1 MVTLM
6 FWSGVV
12 VWAVVGVAL
21 ALAVWEF
28 LVWPAVEAVSITRAM
43 YAAGYHDSVVKRWW
57 RWYKQ
62 LAFGGDAGLREIS
75 GHKPDAKRWNW
86 QGVGKW
92 QVW

>member
-6 FWSGVV
+6 LWSGVV

-21 ALAVWEF
+21 AMVLWGWF
-28 LVWPAVEAVSITRAM
+28 IWPAVETVSITRAM
-43 YAAGYHDSVVKRWW
+43 YVAGYHDSVVERWW

-62 LAFGGDAGLREIS
+62 FVFGGDAGLREIS
-75 GHKPDAKRWNW
+75 GAKPDAKHWNW